1 MAALQRG
8 GQEMLHS
15 SCSVSWVEGLVLVFC
30 LSWLHRCVQSQRQ
43 AAVQQPRRKL
53 LGTTPRVTPKA
64 ASGGQREVYMCASC
78 PPPHAAWPGVMGWAC
93 LRRPIAYTCMYRNA
107 YAGAKKYKAGISPP
121 VRRVSRQATGGSR
134 GGVVTVS
141 HLRHWSPCRARR
153 GVGT

>member
-1 MAALQRG
+1 MG
-8 GQEMLHS
+8 
-15 SCSVSWVEGLVLVFC
+15 VTWVDTDLVC
-30 LSWLHRCVQSQRQ
+30 PAHT
-43 AAVQQPRRKL
+43 PRKL
-53 LGTTPRVTPKA
+53 ERHTLLDRWRGLDYLSAWITQAVCESPNIASPFAQCEYSQAGRHIANQAIVNLFVICDQFGFAARDERSVPWLLPR
-64 ASGGQREVYMCASC
+64 AS
-78 PPPHAAWPGVMGWAC
+78 
-93 LRRPIAYTCMYRNA
+93 MYRNA